1 MEDFETEIDEGN
13 INIPKIMSM
22 SKKFLKDKTKNFSL
36 LRNNSFNV
44 KNKDICNFITDN
56 YLKAD
61 DKLNYTAKIN
71 KYKSNFRSEETNSTS
86 MGSNNE
92 KIKKVTF
99 STVEI
104 IRVENYKRY
113 NKLNT
118 IKKNENSSEK
128 ICILF

>member
-61 DKLNYTAKIN
+61 VLNFINCFKFLIIKI
-71 KYKSNFRSEETNSTS
+71 
-86 MGSNNE
+86 
-92 KIKKVTF
+92 V
-99 STVEI
+99 
-104 IRVENYKRY
+104 
-113 NKLNT
+113 
-118 IKKNENSSEK
+118 
-128 ICILF
+128 